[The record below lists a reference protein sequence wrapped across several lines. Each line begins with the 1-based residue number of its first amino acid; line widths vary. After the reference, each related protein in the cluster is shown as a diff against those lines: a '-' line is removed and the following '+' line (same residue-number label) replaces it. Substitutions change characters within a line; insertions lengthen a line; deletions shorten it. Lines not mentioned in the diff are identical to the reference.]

1 MSFLVIRYFA
11 KAGRHGC
18 ISHDLSSEV
27 KSHLCFWRILT
38 MQKFIEADYYELD
51 WYYEECTDGKYLF
64 LVSCCRIWSLWDCG
78 PSLFNGFKNVVP
90 WKRQHPGV
98 TEMPASLLHL
108 SLSCELATR
117 DCCRAFSFPEGVAEE
132 PVHYMSN
139 IRTGGEML
147 EMLNVCV
154 IIQLNLNT
162 LTVGF
167 CVGLSLSL
175 CVFLCITNML

>member
-1 MSFLVIRYFA
+1 M
-11 KAGRHGC
+11 
-18 ISHDLSSEV
+18 
-27 KSHLCFWRILT
+27 
-38 MQKFIEADYYELD
+38 
-51 WYYEECTDGKYLF
+51 
-64 LVSCCRIWSLWDCG
+64 
-78 PSLFNGFKNVVP
+78 
-90 WKRQHPGV
+90 
-98 TEMPASLLHL
+98 
-108 SLSCELATR
+108 
-117 DCCRAFSFPEGVAEE
+117 
-132 PVHYMSN
+132 HYMSN